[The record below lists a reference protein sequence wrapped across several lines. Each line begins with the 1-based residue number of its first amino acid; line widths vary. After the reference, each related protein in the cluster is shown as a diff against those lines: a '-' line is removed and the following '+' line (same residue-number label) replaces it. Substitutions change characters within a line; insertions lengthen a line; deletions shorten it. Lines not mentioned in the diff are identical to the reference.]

1 MWNSICVEI
10 YKTFA
15 KPRTYIGALAVSV
28 IIGLIQLGYYY
39 NQDILGRRLS
49 SQLGDSVDI
58 QNISLNGNYIC
69 MMVLQLLFVHLPI
82 IIALVSGDSISGEM
96 SSGTIRTL
104 LTKPISRWKIFF
116 AKFIANQVYVILIV
130 LLIFLHGYLISKL
143 LFGDGDMVGFGE
155 VISILSKDDLQWRF
169 LSAIG
174 LAYLSLSVISTLAFL
189 FSSLL
194 ENSVAPVVITM
205 VVNIVFL
212 ILGELDVPVFNPIK
226 EFLFTE
232 HMSLWNEFFEF
243 QVDYH
248 KVLHSA
254 MILSG
259 YIFVFLTISFF
270 SFTRKDITQ

>member
-104 LTKPISRWKIFF
+104 LTKPISRWKI
-116 AKFIANQVYVILIV
+116 
-130 LLIFLHGYLISKL
+130 
-143 LFGDGDMVGFGE
+143 
-155 VISILSKDDLQWRF
+155 
-169 LSAIG
+169 
-174 LAYLSLSVISTLAFL
+174 
-189 FSSLL
+189 SSR
-194 ENSVAPVVITM
+194 SSSQ
-205 VVNIVFL
+205 
-212 ILGELDVPVFNPIK
+212 IK
-226 EFLFTE
+226 S
-232 HMSLWNEFFEF
+232 M
-243 QVDYH
+243 Y
-248 KVLHSA
+248 
-254 MILSG
+254 
-259 YIFVFLTISFF
+259 Y
-270 SFTRKDITQ
+270 

>member
-1 MWNSICVEI
+1 MEN
-10 YKTFA
+10 
-15 KPRTYIGALAVSV
+15 
-28 IIGLIQLGYYY
+28 
-39 NQDILGRRLS
+39 
-49 SQLGDSVDI
+49 
-58 QNISLNGNYIC
+58 
-69 MMVLQLLFVHLPI
+69 
-82 IIALVSGDSISGEM
+82 
-96 SSGTIRTL
+96 
-104 LTKPISRWKIFF
+104 FF
-116 AKFIANQVYVILIV
+116 AKFIANQVYVLLIV
-130 LLIFLHGYLISKL
+130 LLIFLHGYLISKW

-232 HMSLWNEFFEF
+232 HMSLWNQYFEF
-243 QVDYH
+243 EVDYSS
-248 KVLHSA
+248 VIRSG
-254 MILSG
+254 MILLA
-259 YIFVFLTISFF
+259 YILVFLTISFF